1 MWAALG
7 CNGGGAGPVT
17 SGADRRTEA
26 GCTEARGRIDPSL
39 ARWQEDDWQA
49 DVRVA
54 PVAGESGCERSFE
67 LSSTAPRGEDLL
79 PESPRRFAEQPGQT
93 ALRTRNDLVDA
104 LYGLAQAE
112 AREASVDSIRDGAFS
127 RGKPLDCAPGGC
139 FETGRK
145 WTYVW
150 TRDTAYSVDLGLAA
164 VDPVRARNSL
174 EFKLSERREG
184 GDLQIVQDTG
194 SGGSYPVST
203 DRVVWARGAPPL
215 LHFLDGEERDA
226 FAGRVFEATRNTI
239 EHDRVVAFDERAGL
253 YRGETSF
260 LDWREQTYAPWTA
273 HDTVHIGMSQA
284 LSTNAGHLRILV
296 LAARLAEQRGDQRLA
311 HRYRGWA
318 VSLRGA
324 MARRFA
330 VPGTPLLSS
339 FRPTGLD
346 AGPARRFDLLGSALA
361 VLSGVVTGERARA
374 LVAAY
379 PHVPAGPPVVWPQ
392 EQGVPIYHNRAIW
405 PFVTAYWLRAARL
418 VRNDA
423 AVNLGVLSM
432 VRAAARNLSH
442 MENFEFLT
450 GQPWVD
456 DGPRSGPVV
465 NSQRQLWS
473 VAGFLSVVQDTL
485 FGLELAPAGD
495 GIRFQPYVTRELR
508 SRLFGAAD
516 TLVLR
521 GFPYRGARITVVLEL
536 PPATSERQGAYQ
548 VGRARLNGRA
558 VSGEFLP
565 RRALAAENLLAIELV
580 DRPEPGQRIAL
591 VADGSDREA
600 IFAPAAPEVTRVRS
614 VDRGVRVEFRHQGER
629 PERIGFRVYR
639 DGEPVGD
646 RVAGKSRS
654 FTDADSPATG
664 PGRCYA
670 VEAYYLSSG
679 NTSHRARP
687 VCFAGP
693 RGERRRTVRL
703 ARGGK
708 AEFGAAS
715 SGPHILELVYRNQG
729 AINTGVTC
737 AVRRVD
743 VADQASG
750 RVVGSGYVFLP
761 HTGKPKVAAGRS
773 SILRVELEAGR
784 RYRVTLAEDART
796 ANMSAFRHFQDYT
809 GEPGGAD
816 GARNLADIT
825 AVEVLA
831 LSGIQGG
838 DDQER

>member
-1 MWAALG
+1 M
-7 CNGGGAGPVT
+7 T
-17 SGADRRTEA
+17 SGADTRGES
-26 GCTEARGRIDPSL
+26 GCEEARGRVDPEL
-39 ARWQEDDWQA
+39 ARWQEKGWQA
-49 DVRVA
+49 EVQVA
-54 PVAGESGCERSFE
+54 SAGSPCERSFE
-67 LSSTAPRGEDLL
+67 LSTTAPRHEDLL
-79 PESPRRFAEQPGQT
+79 PVSPRRVIEARGQT
-93 ALRTRNDLVDA
+93 AVRTRNDVFDA
-104 LYGLAQAE
+104 LYALAHAE
-112 AREASVDSIRDGAFS
+112 AAEASVDSIRDGAFS
-127 RGKPLDCAPGGC
+127 RGQPLECAPGGC
-139 FETGRK
+139 FETGKK

-174 EFKLSERREG
+174 DFKLSERRQG

-203 DRVVWARGAPPL
+203 DRVVWALGAERL
-215 LHFLDGEERDA
+215 LHFLEGAERDA
-226 FAGRVFEATRNTI
+226 FAARVLEAARNTI
-239 EHDRVVAFDERAGL
+239 EHDRAIAFDERAGL

-273 HDTVHIGMSQA
+273 EGTVHIGMSQA
-284 LSTNAGHLRILV
+284 LSTNAGHLRILE
-296 LAARLAEQRGDQRLA
+296 LAARLAGDGGDQRLA
-311 HRYRGWA
+311 RRYGGWA
-318 VSLRGA
+318 ASLREA
-324 MARRFA
+324 IARRFA

-361 VLSGVVTGERARA
+361 VLSGVVTDERARA

-379 PHVPAGPPVVWPQ
+379 PHVPAGPPVVWPH
-392 EQGVPIYHNRAIW
+392 EADVPIYHNRAIW
-405 PFVTAYWLRAARL
+405 PFVTAYWLRAARM

-423 AVNLGVLSM
+423 AVNLGVLSL

-473 VAGFLSVVQDTL
+473 VAGYLSMVQDTL
-485 FGLELAPAGD
+485 FGLELAPSGD
-495 GIRFQPYVTRELR
+495 GIRFRPYITRELR

-521 GFPYRGARITVVLEL
+521 GFPYRGARITVVVEL
-536 PPATSERQGAYQ
+536 PAATGDREGAFQ
-548 VGRARLNGRA
+548 VGRVKLNGREIA
-558 VSGEFLP
+558 DRFLP
-565 RRALAAENLLAIELV
+565 RRALQDDNRISIELV
-580 DRPEPGQRIAL
+580 DRPERGQTIAL
-591 VADGSDREA
+591 ADASDREA
-600 IFAPAAPEVTRVRS
+600 IFAPAAPVVTRVRPAGS
-614 VDRGVRVEFRHQGER
+614 GLRIDFRHRDEQ

-639 DGEPVGD
+639 DGEPIADRLAGD
-646 RVAGKSRS
+646 SRS
-654 FTDADSPATG
+654 FTDEDSRPTG
-664 PGRCYA
+664 PSRCYT

-679 NTSHRARP
+679 SASHRARP

-693 RGERRRTVRL
+693 RGERQRTVRL
-703 ARGGK
+703 TRGQ
-708 AEFGAAS
+708 AEFRATA
-715 SGPHILELVYRNQG
+715 SGPHILELAYRNLG

-743 VADQASG
+743 VAERASG

-761 HTGKPKVAAGRS
+761 HTGKPKASAGRS
-773 SILRVELEAGR
+773 SVMQVELEAGQ
-784 RYRVTLAEDART
+784 RYRVTLAEDERT
-796 ANMSAFRHFQDYT
+796 VNMSAFRHFEDYT

-816 GARNLADIT
+816 GARNLAEIT
-825 AVEVLA
+825 AVELLV
-831 LSGIQGG
+831 LSGADR
-838 DDQER
+838 DDGQER